1 MYSGCIPVVSRLP
14 ANMEWILD
22 KINGILVDDVTK
34 LHLYLTES
42 LQVNIEILQW
52 INRKMVLMKGSKESN
67 KEKFFEV
74 YEKLLKKSN

>member
-1 MYSGCIPVVSRLP
+1 
-14 ANMEWILD
+14 MEWILD

>member
-42 LQVNIEILQW
+42 LQVNI
-52 INRKMVLMKGSKESN
+52 
-67 KEKFFEV
+67 
-74 YEKLLKKSN
+74 